1 MNSSTHIFQ
10 NASKW
15 LWTPQ
20 NLLKLKSQKQIFDTC
35 YGKQFYIKNNLCW
48 SWPRKETKVLE
59 TAAVTSSIDYNWK
72 NMEISKFIF
81 SLTKRVSPNFVSTT
95 VLSKFAHLKNADF
108 LMISGGTE
116 IN

>member
-1 MNSSTHIFQ
+1 MALNTSELAKVEI
-10 NASKW
+10 SKTN
-15 LWTPQ
+15 LW
-20 NLLKLKSQKQIFDTC
+20 TC

-59 TAAVTSSIDYNWK
+59 TAAVTSSTDYNWK
-72 NMEISKFIF
+72 NMETSKFIS

-95 VLSKFAHLKNADF
+95 VLSKFAHLKTVDF